1 MVNDCRA
8 AARQLPATTW
18 VQEVSPMRTAYHKQ
32 LDDLARSLG
41 EMCGLAGVAMKR
53 ATQALL
59 EADIDAAERVI
70 RDHERIVEM
79 RGQAEKEAF
88 ALLALQQPV
97 AGDLRAIF
105 SAIQIIA
112 DTERMGAL
120 AVHVAEIARREHPKH
135 VLPEDVHGCF
145 ADMGKVAIALG
156 DSAKQVLAS
165 RDPQQA
171 AQLRKQDEAM
181 NDLYRHLFTVLID
194 REWKHSVSVGVEAAL
209 LGRFYER
216 FADHAVEIGRRVI
229 FMGSGVLPADDEIST
244 Y

>member
-1 MVNDCRA
+1 
-8 AARQLPATTW
+8 
-18 VQEVSPMRTAYHKQ
+18 
-32 LDDLARSLG
+32 
-41 EMCGLAGVAMKR
+41 MCGLAGTAMKR

-59 EADIDAAERVI
+59 EADLAAAEQVI

-79 RGQAEKEAF
+79 RARAEKEAF

-97 AGDLRAIF
+97 AGELRAIF
-105 SAIQIIA
+105 SSIQILA

-120 AVHVAEIARREHPKH
+120 AVHVAKIARRENPRH
-135 VLPEDVHGCF
+135 VLPEDLRGCF
-145 ADMGKVAIALG
+145 AEMGKVAIALG
-156 DSAKQVLAS
+156 DSAKQVLVS

-171 AQLRKQDEAM
+171 AQLKEQDQAM
-181 NDLYRHLFTVLID
+181 DDLYRHLFSVLLD
-194 REWKHSVSVGVEAAL
+194 REWKHSVSAGVEVAL

-229 FMGSGVLPADDEIST
+229 FMASGVLPTEDEIST

>member
-1 MVNDCRA
+1 
-8 AARQLPATTW
+8 
-18 VQEVSPMRTAYHKQ
+18 MRTVFHKQ
-32 LDDLARSLG
+32 LDDLATQLG
-41 EMCGLAGVAMKR
+41 EMCGMAGVAMKH

-59 EADIDAAERVI
+59 EADIRAAEQVI
-70 RDHERIVEM
+70 RDHDQIVAM
-79 RGQAEKEAF
+79 RAQVEKEAF

-105 SAIQIIA
+105 SSIQIIA

-120 AVHVAEIARREHPKH
+120 AVHVAKIARREHPKH
-135 VLPEDVHGCF
+135 VLPEDVRGCF
-145 ADMGKVAIALG
+145 AEMGKVAIMLG
-156 DSAKQVLAS
+156 DGAKQVLLS

-171 AQLRKQDEAM
+171 AQLREQDKAM
-181 NDLYRHLFTVLID
+181 DELYRHLFIMLLD
-194 REWKHSVSVGVEAAL
+194 DDWKHGVTVGVETAL

-229 FMGSGVLPADDEIST
+229 FMSGGDLPAEDEIST

>member
-1 MVNDCRA
+1 
-8 AARQLPATTW
+8 
-18 VQEVSPMRTAYHKQ
+18 MRTAFHKQ
-32 LDDLARSLG
+32 LDDLAAQLG
-41 EMCGLAGVAMKR
+41 EMCGMAGVAMKR

-59 EADIDAAERVI
+59 EADLDAAEQVI
-70 RDHERIVEM
+70 RDHDQIVAL
-79 RGQAEKEAF
+79 RARVEKEAF
-88 ALLALQQPV
+88 GLLALQQPV

-105 SAIQIIA
+105 SSIQIIA

-120 AVHVAEIARREHPKH
+120 AVHVAKIARREHPKH
-135 VLPEDVHGCF
+135 VLPEDVRGCF

-156 DSAKQVLAS
+156 DSAKQVLVS

-171 AQLRKQDEAM
+171 AQLHEQDKAM
-181 NDLYRHLFTVLID
+181 DDLYRHLFSVLLD
-194 REWKHSVSVGVEAAL
+194 DDWKHSVTVGVETAL

-229 FMGSGVLPADDEIST
+229 FMSSGVLPAEDEIST

>member
-1 MVNDCRA
+1 
-8 AARQLPATTW
+8 
-18 VQEVSPMRTAYHKQ
+18 MRSAYHKQ
-32 LDDLARSLG
+32 LDDLATQLG
-41 EMCGLAGVAMKR
+41 EMCGMAGVAMKR

-59 EADIDAAERVI
+59 EADIRAAEQVI
-70 RDHERIVEM
+70 RDHDQIVAL
-79 RGQAEKEAF
+79 RAQVEKEAF

-105 SAIQIIA
+105 SSIQIIA

-120 AVHVAEIARREHPKH
+120 AVHIAKVARREHPKH
-135 VLPEDVHGCF
+135 VLPEDVRGCF
-145 ADMGKVAIALG
+145 AEMGKVAIALG
-156 DSAKQVLAS
+156 DGAKQVLVS

-171 AQLRKQDEAM
+171 AQLHEQDKAM
-181 NDLYRHLFTVLID
+181 DELYRHLFSVLLD
-194 REWKHSVSVGVEAAL
+194 DDWKHGVTVGVEVAL

-229 FMGSGVLPADDEIST
+229 FMVTGDLPNEDEIST

>member
-1 MVNDCRA
+1 MIAVRR
-8 AARQLPATTW
+8 RQLRATIR

-32 LDDLARSLG
+32 LDDLATQLG

-59 EADIDAAERVI
+59 EADMAAAERVI
-70 RDHERIVEM
+70 RDHDRVVAM
-79 RGQAEKEAF
+79 RLQAEKEAF

-97 AGDLRAIF
+97 AGELRAVF
-105 SAIQIIA
+105 SSIQIIA
-112 DTERMGAL
+112 DAERMSAL
-120 AVHVAEIARREHPKH
+120 AVHVAEIARREHPKQ
-135 VLPEDVHGCF
+135 VLPEEVRGCF

-156 DSAKQVLAS
+156 DGAKQVLVS
-165 RDPQQA
+165 RDTQRA
-171 AQLRKQDEAM
+171 SQLHEQDEAM
-181 NDLYRHLFTVLID
+181 DDLYRHLFSVLID
-194 REWKHSVSVGVEAAL
+194 REWKHSVAVGVEAAL

-229 FMGSGVLPADDEIST
+229 FMGSGVLPAEDETST